1 MLGAVVSTT
10 ETVCV
15 ALAKLPDE
23 SVAVHV
29 TMVSPSG
36 NESGASLVT
45 VLTSIISSA
54 IATPNS
60 ISVTK
65 LPVASTIMLEGENIS
80 GEVVSTIVTT

>member
-15 ALAKLPDE
+15 AVAELPDE

-29 TMVSPSG
+29 TVVSPSE

-45 VLTSIISSA
+45 VFTSIISSA
-54 IATPNS
+54 MAAPNC

-65 LPVASTIMLEGENIS
+65 GAVASTTISEGENIS
-80 GEVVSTIVTT
+80 GTVVSTIVTV